1 MGSNIKLGARPIFVS
16 QMKPQTFSSVK
27 QGNVSI
33 IQLIV
38 CLGFLL
44 CVGGNIE
51 FSMTS
56 KFELDQFAIAPTEEQ
71 FERFHKHDL
80 LVFAF
85 FNNIAV
91 PGRVLKREIKETLHK
106 ELVKQK
112 SSLVPLWLRV
122 LRQLLG

>member
-1 MGSNIKLGARPIFVS
+1 
-16 QMKPQTFSSVK
+16 
-27 QGNVSI
+27 
-33 IQLIV
+33 
-38 CLGFLL
+38 
-44 CVGGNIE
+44 
-51 FSMTS
+51 MTS

-91 PGRVLKREIKETLHK
+91 PGRALKREIKETLHK

-112 SSLVPLWLRV
+112 VFPGV
-122 LRQLLG
+122 TVVKGVKATTGLRQLLLHLTIWRLRRQNSNLKMLLAWIPLILCQKTHCWQSG